1 MHIYL
6 HEVQE
11 QAKVSVGTEDRIMI
25 TSGIQ
30 IMDWERA

>member
-11 QAKVSVGTEDRIMI
+11 QAKVSVGIEDRIMI
-25 TSGIQ
+25 TSGIG